1 MTPSAPAAI
10 GPRRACSPRDG
21 SRTRCCVPFAKTTPT
36 RTCCFRRCSPRRR
49 LAPAD
54 AGLATELA
62 YGTLRRRGYYDR
74 VLSLVI
80 DRPLERLDP
89 EVLDALR
96 LGVHQLLAMRIAPHA
111 AVGESVALVASAGKG
126 SAKGFANGVLRTIT
140 RSTPEEWRE
149 RALEGLGGDERLA
162 VEYAHPDWVVAAFRA
177 ALAADGRADELEQLL
192 AADNEAPA
200 VSLVALPGLSRRSAE
215 VGEPGG
221 VSPVGGAVGRAEI
234 RRGTPSSPSGRARV
248 QDEGSQLAALALSR
262 ARPIVAGERW
272 LDLCA
277 GPGGKAAL
285 LAAEAAAGGAVL
297 VANELV
303 PTRARLVRNAL
314 AVFDPAPDV
323 LEGDGL
329 RFATET
335 PEGFDRI
342 LLDAPCTGLG
352 ALRRRPEARWRKQ
365 PADVAELTRLQAS
378 LLDAAVAALRPGG
391 ILAYVTC
398 SPHLDETRG
407 VVDAA
412 LARHPGSDC
421 PRHPRGRR
429 RDRHPRPR
437 SCRPARACS
446 SGRTATAPTPCSST
460 APVPTRLTG
469 GDVTVR
475 INPSI
480 LTADFANL
488 QSEVERVAT
497 ADALHVDV
505 MDNHFVPNLT
515 FGPTDGRA
523 PAGGLARAARRAPD
537 DHRRRSLGARLR
549 RARRVLGHLPRRGD
563 G

>member
-1 MTPSAPAAI
+1 MSAPERPA
-10 GPRRACSPRDG
+10 PRVQPARRIAYEVLRAVREDD
-21 SRTRCCVPFAKTTPT
+21 AYANLLLPT
-36 RTCCFRRCSPRRR
+36 LLAEAR
-49 LAPAD
+49 LPTAD
-54 AGLATELA
+54 AALATELT

-80 DRPLERLDP
+80 DRPLARLDP

-149 RALEGLGGDERLA
+149 RALEGLSGDERLA
-162 VEYAHPDWVVAAFRA
+162 VEYAHPPWVVAAFRA
-177 ALAADGRADELEQLL
+177 ALERESSAGELEDLL
-192 AADNEAPA
+192 AADNEAAA
-200 VSLVALPGLSRRSAE
+200 VSLVALPGLATVGE
-215 VGEPGG
+215 VGDAGG
-221 VSPVGGAVGRAEI
+221 VSPVAARSAGGDPAANPVVA
-234 RRGTPSSPSGRARV
+234 SGRARV

-277 GPGGKAAL
+277 GPGGKAAV
-285 LAAEAAAGGAVL
+285 LAAEAALGGAVL

-323 LEGDGL
+323 VEGDGM

-335 PEGFDRI
+335 PEGWDRI

-365 PADVAELTRLQAS
+365 PSDVAQLARLQTD

-412 LARHPGSDC
+412 LARHPG
-421 PRHPRGRR
+421 
-429 RDRHPRPR
+429 
-437 SCRPARACS
+437 
-446 SGRTATAPTPCSST
+446 
-460 APVPTRLTG
+460 
-469 GDVTVR
+469 
-475 INPSI
+475 
-480 LTADFANL
+480 LTALDTPAVVQAIAIRDL
-488 QSEVERVAT
+488 ELPVGTSVQLWPHRHGT
-497 ADALHVDV
+497 DAMFIALV
-505 MDNHFVPNLT
+505 T
-515 FGPTDGRA
+515 
-523 PAGGLARAARRAPD
+523 
-537 DHRRRSLGARLR
+537 
-549 RARRVLGHLPRRGD
+549 
-563 G
+563 

>member
-1 MTPSAPAAI
+1 MTPAPADERAA
-10 GPRRACSPRDG
+10 PRVQPARRIAYEVLRAVREDDAYANLVLPSLL
-21 SRTRCCVPFAKTTPT
+21 AEA
-36 RTCCFRRCSPRRR
+36 R
-49 LAPAD
+49 LSPAD

-80 DRPLERLDP
+80 DRPLGRLDP

-96 LGVHQLLAMRIAPHA
+96 LGVHQLLSMRIAAHA

-140 RSTPEEWRE
+140 RSTPDEWRE
-149 RALEGLGGDERLA
+149 RALAGLSGDERLA

-177 ALAADGRADELEQLL
+177 ALAVDGREGELEQLL
-192 AADNEAPA
+192 AADNESPV
-200 VSLVALPGLSRRSAE
+200 VSLVALPGLATVAE

-221 VSPVGGAVGRAEI
+221 VSPVGARSAGGD
-234 RRGTPSSPSGRARV
+234 PSENPVVASGRARV
-248 QDEGSQLAALALSR
+248 QDEGSQLAALSLSR
-262 ARPIVAGERW
+262 ARPIAAGERW

-297 VANELV
+297 VANELI

-314 AVFDPAPDV
+314 SMFDPAPDV

-335 PEGFDRI
+335 PEQVDRI

-365 PADVAELTRLQAS
+365 PTDVAELTRLQAG

-398 SPHLDETRG
+398 SPHLEETRG
-407 VVDAA
+407 IVDAA
-412 LARHPGSDC
+412 LARHKD
-421 PRHPRGRR
+421 
-429 RDRHPRPR
+429 
-437 SCRPARACS
+437 
-446 SGRTATAPTPCSST
+446 
-460 APVPTRLTG
+460 
-469 GDVTVR
+469 
-475 INPSI
+475 
-480 LTADFANL
+480 LTALDTPAVLNAI
-488 QSEVERVAT
+488 AT
-497 ADALHVDV
+497 RDLRLPGGTSAQLWPHRHGTDAMFIAL
-505 MDNHFVPNLT
+505 L
-515 FGPTDGRA
+515 
-523 PAGGLARAARRAPD
+523 
-537 DHRRRSLGARLR
+537 S
-549 RARRVLGHLPRRGD
+549 RVLS
-563 G
+563 